1 MNASQALIVIAV
13 FLVVAAAMA
22 MVMRRMNRIARQRNE
37 RRRAAWEAEGGVG
50 PCPGEHTSGFDFNT
64 HFNGNYF

>member
-1 MNASQALIVIAV
+1 MTASQAIIMVGI
-13 FLVVAAAMA
+13 FLVVAAAMTVV
-22 MVMRRMNRIARQRNE
+22 MVRLNRTARQRNE

-50 PCPGEHTSGFDFNT
+50 PCPGDDTSKFDFNT